1 LEVTKEPKSKL
12 KTKIMRH
19 LKSKWNASKKT
30 VLLVLFLV
38 STLSYT
44 YAQSATGFGLKGGL
58 NYNAN
63 GDYFES
69 AGDNVQNPDR
79 NIGYHIGVFGKIGNQ
94 IYFKPELVYTSTK
107 SDYNGDSF
115 KMQKLDAPLLVGLK
129 VIGPISVFGG
139 PSLQYILDSE
149 FDGISIDDVEN
160 DLTVGLNFG
169 IGLNFNKVGI
179 DLRYE
184 RGFSE
189 NEATFIG
196 NNGIGTSRLDTRP
209 DQLIL
214 SLSLIP

>member
-1 LEVTKEPKSKL
+1 
-12 KTKIMRH
+12 MRH
-19 LKSKWNASKKT
+19 LKSKLNASKKS
-30 VLLVLFLV
+30 VLLILFLV

-69 AGDNVQNPDR
+69 IGDNAQNPDR

-107 SDYNGDSF
+107 SDYNDDSF
-115 KMQKLDAPLLVGLK
+115 KMQKLDAPLLVGIK

-149 FDGISIDDVEN
+149 FDGISMDDVEN

-189 NEATFIG
+189 NEATFID
-196 NNGIGTSRLDTRP
+196 NNGIGTGRLDTRP